1 MARRGAGRLGSLG
14 NLRLQRLRMRP
25 PSDDRVFLLF
35 LLGAEVVL
43 LLFDAIYPFARHRQ
57 LAFSRLQGIQPGST
71 VAPDVGDL
79 SEQALSL
86 LANRRDPLILLGQ
99 QRLKLR
105 DLCRKF
111 KLGFVSGSAGG
122 MKVHPLPPIP

>member
-1 MARRGAGRLGSLG
+1 
-14 NLRLQRLRMRP
+14 MRSP
-25 PSDDRVFLLF
+25 RDDRVFLLF
-35 LLGAEVVL
+35 LLGAKFAL

-57 LAFSRLQGIQPGST
+57 FTLSRLQGIQPGST